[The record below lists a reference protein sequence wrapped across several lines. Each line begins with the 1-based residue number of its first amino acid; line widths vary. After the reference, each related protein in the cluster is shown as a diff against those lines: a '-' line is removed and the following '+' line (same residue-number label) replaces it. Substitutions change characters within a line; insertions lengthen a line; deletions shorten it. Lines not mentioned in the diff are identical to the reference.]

1 QWVTGLRHNG
11 TGVDGF
17 RTNVSLYNL
26 RQDRDSVVTLRLYG
40 PQGQLL
46 KELNQ
51 KSLAPLGYEQHS
63 LMSLF
68 GLGEPPGVAAL
79 RLLLGPDSDVGVNVS
94 VVDNRT
100 GDPSLQT
107 NELLPSGSVL
117 VIPGVARLAGASGS
131 QWRSSL
137 VLTNPDSQGRSFTVK
152 FIPRN
157 APALEKPVALN
168 SWQTVAIQDVVSWIA
183 EPYQVPD
190 NAGVLLIF
198 PSGGVFPA
206 VSARTYNLAAD
217 GGTYG
222 QTLKAFH
229 VGNSA
234 GGSTG
239 YRRLYLTGMASEDT
253 ARTNLGFVHVEGDT
267 VNFKVWFYDEGGN
280 LLNPNNRPYTLAVS
294 RTNPWDQ
301 DKLENRFRN
310 FFGVSLPASRRVISA
325 IMEVEGGVGQA
336 YASVVDNKTNDPI
349 FIPAVAAP

>member
-1 QWVTGLRHNG
+1 
-11 TGVDGF
+11 
-17 RTNVSLYNL
+17 
-26 RQDRDSVVTLRLYG
+26 
-40 PQGQLL
+40 
-46 KELNQ
+46 
-51 KSLAPLGYEQHS
+51 
-63 LMSLF
+63 F

-100 GDPSLQT
+100 GDPSLAT
-107 NELLPSGSVL
+107 NEPAPTGSVL
-117 VIPGVARLAGASGS
+117 VLPGVARASGALGS

-137 VLTNPDSQGRSFTVK
+137 AVTNPDGQPRQFTVK
-152 FIPRN
+152 FVPRGG
-157 APALEKPVALN
+157 PSLEKSVSLA
-168 SWQTVAIQDVVSWIA
+168 SSQTQVFDDVVAWVVDPLPAPEMS
-183 EPYQVPD
+183 
-190 NAGVLLIF
+190 GVLQVF
-198 PSGGVFPA
+198 PSGGVFPV

-217 GGTYG
+217 SGTYG

-239 YRRLYLTGMASEDT
+239 LRRLYLTGMASEDM
-253 ARTNLGFVHVEGDT
+253 ARTNLGFVLVEGET

-280 LLNPNNRPYTLAVS
+280 LLNPENRPYTLAVS

-325 IMEVEGGVGQA
+325 IVEVEGGVGQA

-349 FIPAVAAP
+349 FIPAVPAP